1 MGSSAGWTSL
11 TGIGNGWEGV
21 KEWAGGP
28 LGLAPGH
35 NWLNDYM
42 KGPPVPG
49 MPDAPA
55 GPAEDID
62 VAGQSEYT
70 KARARQRKGR
80 ASTILGSN
88 NKGKKTVLG

>member
-1 MGSSAGWTSL
+1 MGSSAGWESFGG
-11 TGIGNGWEGV
+11 GIFDAWSAPWTLN
-21 KEWAGGP
+21 KKIGGKVS
-28 LGLAPGH
+28 
-35 NWLNDYM
+35 DYF
-42 KGPPVPG
+42 KGPDAPR

-70 KARARQRKGR
+70 KARAKQRKGR